1 MPQQTNLNI
10 SPYYDD
16 FDSGKDFYRVIFRP
30 GYSIQTRELTTLQ
43 TILQNQIESHG
54 RYNFKQ
60 GELVIP
66 GEVGLNTKLDY
77 VKLSSV
83 SEVAVNVDGEIEY
96 QVYDIKQLVGSR
108 LSGVSSGVVAS
119 VIDAS
124 LATETESDTIF
135 VKYETSGDSTTEF
148 TFRQGEVLEV
158 IDGVNTPLLTV
169 GTDGASLPIRID
181 VRNPDTGEVTSEP
194 STAMG
199 FASAVKVEQ
208 GIYFINGF
216 FVRNR
221 EQLLVVDK
229 YSNTPST
236 KVGFLIEENIV
247 KESDDSSL
255 YDNSRG
261 SSNFASPGAHRLNID
276 LILTQYGLDEST
288 DKNFTQLLSIKNGV
302 VQKKV
307 EKTDYTVLEQT
318 LARRTY
324 DESGDYVVDNFD
336 LDLRE
341 YYQQHGNTGF
351 YKKDDEGLVNGIL
364 EFDASRKLIASV
376 GPGKAYVKGFEIVN
390 KETQY
395 FEVDKARDTIDRN
408 NVVIKTNGLSEYK
421 ISNMFGT
428 VPLNEEGSDLS
439 ATPTLYLGST
449 FNDGSVGL
457 NGVDTDTSTYNKF
470 TAERRGNN
478 FSYEDSQNIGG
489 VGETEIAFKTIIVKR
504 TDLNNV
510 ISDTNYPQE
519 LWVVTTPGNQTGVLP
534 AVTYANVVSF
544 SNIQIPAFSS
554 IGEEFVEFTV
564 YARKDILDEYFGSYS
579 ADSGFRYVYTSRSN
593 ALTNLVNNS
602 LGEIIDYSEP
612 IISTVGIAKPK
623 NISLVER
630 GSGFNSDI
638 DKVISAGRGTGANKL
653 YNTTFGLNYFNPV
666 FFTRLLIDTKVTIGF
681 TPGKYIRGSVSNA
694 VAVVEGEANGKLNEG
709 NQLFVKMV
717 SGTFVSGETIFDE
730 DENTLRIGREN
741 TISHFIVTKKGTG
754 FIPSDRLQINGV
766 NIDPTVAKPILAS
779 SLLVDIE
786 IINRNGLLQEYTN
799 PPFVTVVPFE
809 TEGRVLSDIIL
820 EPVLFKNVVY
830 TYTNQNVKSLSAAF
844 GLGNS
849 NIFTSDID
857 LNNQRY
863 VESKPVTSFTFTGV
877 KGTKYIEC
885 NGFSADAS
893 TLLVQGDLVQF
904 TDVEGNVIRGI
915 VQYATT
921 PVGTEK
927 SRIYLN
933 NYLQNDILN
942 TPVTRV
948 RPVISNADTSTLVF
962 PTGSREVSSIAKD
975 LTDTKI
981 SYFIRRDFVITA
993 SSTGGPVT
1001 FAANLTLGSQ
1011 RFVSYDERYFLL
1023 TVLDKGSSTTV
1034 ENGDVV
1040 YIRPDFVSISNPENN
1055 FNTGSVVITFPEN
1068 YFGNI
1073 TSNFPKLKLTATLE
1087 VTKATPRLKTANRN
1101 KRIIVVSNKDNVIPL
1116 RGRDFDEGGIEVR
1129 SYSDVFKLN
1138 YVYEGTPTSPPEVD
1152 ANGVLITGTNVTNR
1166 FVFDDGQ
1173 RETFYDVSRII
1184 LKSGVEQPT
1193 GQLVIGFDYFDHSQ
1207 GDFCTVD
1214 SYVHESGVLEEEVP
1228 IFNSSVNGVVS
1239 LRDVIDFRPKVDT
1252 TTTVSGFQDSS
1263 IISSEDFISFISSG
1277 GAFSS
1282 TPASDLSIEFTLK
1295 FNESVYLDRIDAVFL
1310 KKNGEFVVSRG
1321 NPSLNPSNPP
1331 VIDEAIP
1338 LYYLNIPA
1346 FTNSS
1351 KDVRVVP
1358 VDNRRYTMRDIGKL
1372 EKRIERLEY
1381 YTTLSI
1387 LEQQALNMQ
1396 VKDDLGLDKF
1406 KSGFIVDN
1414 FETHRIGPLKSS
1426 DYVCSIDTQRSLL
1439 RPTVSEDSF
1448 DLIESTVTETDR
1460 EILNYT
1466 VNNGVVTL
1474 PYTDIFALGN
1484 NFATNTVNPNPFVVL
1499 QYAGDLSL
1507 SPNVDQWYDKTE
1519 APLVTD
1525 NNTNLFSVFLAKSD
1539 VRDAYSSLY
1548 DSFVVNWVGAQKTF
1562 FNINSLI
1569 ESNTQLVESL
1579 VESAS
1584 VASTSNISPENNEL
1598 AKGVSAKSV
1607 NGLSINSSIQ
1617 FFARSIPVKFV
1628 LSRMK
1633 PLTRLYAF
1641 IDGRSVT
1648 RWTNVDS
1655 KFTGIA
1661 GNSLTTFNSEI
1672 ITDENG
1678 SASGIILLPAG
1689 LPPREGAVWTGDA
1702 KTVSYD
1708 EEAEE
1713 LRFTTGTKSIRF
1725 TTSETNSDLETVDSF
1740 AESNFYS
1747 TGILPQNPG
1756 SITSTKPSKFKA
1768 NEGLQLVDSNT
1779 DIKIKPNPLAQIF
1792 RIEDFEGGLFMT
1804 GVDLFFSSKSS
1815 QIPIRTY
1822 ITNVDTSKPGK
1833 YIVPG
1838 SEKVLY
1844 PDTFIRVIANG
1855 NLSVQIGESV
1865 TGVNS
1870 KASGPISKV
1879 LDRSNNTIN
1888 PSISGSVNLTNE
1900 QVYTLVLSNH
1910 NGSEF
1915 LPDERLDISSLT
1927 ESNNANATGLQ
1938 LRIAKNSGKLKKL
1951 NLISTGSNYE
1961 SATLIIESPQLP
1973 GSANATGVVSVSN
1986 GKLYDTEIVLDGSG
2000 YTAPPSIVVRGVG
2013 DGAAGGVITS
2023 EIDIDTPAVRMGVAV
2038 DDGISAD
2045 STTPTRFKFDFPVYL
2060 QNDTEYALTIE
2071 TDSID
2076 YSLWTSEL
2084 GQSDVT
2090 TNITVSSL
2098 PSLGSL
2104 YKNQNTGGWTE
2115 NLFEDIKFNMYRA
2128 EFDISRPGE
2137 VTIVNE
2143 DLGLEKLSTD
2153 SIETYALAD
2162 SNASSPLFKN
2172 NNRIVKVNHRNNGFD
2187 GESSFVFYKAVDNVG
2202 GFSAITFNTNE
2213 FKVTNVGI
2221 DFYNIEMPF
2230 RASSTQVGGG
2240 DSILASYNRKYE
2252 KLYPQISYLQVPGTS
2267 IDATVKTTNVIP
2279 TDSSTTN
2286 YTSYSQTQFERTFI
2300 NQQQYFE
2307 NQKIVCSNI
2316 NEVEN
2321 GIDNS
2326 LSYKL
2331 NLNSTVS
2338 YLSPVID
2345 LNLSS
2350 VKLSSI
2356 RLENPSG
2363 YEDRFG
2369 KRYQIIKYFPVYELA
2384 LDAFPA
2390 ELNLRDVVTGEDS
2403 GAIGTIVKISSPN
2416 IYVKTTSTNPF
2427 SFNEV
2432 INFPDTIGG
2441 AQQTAEVTS
2450 VTEYLLDFS
2459 IGDKI
2464 TAANKSNE
2472 NLTYDNL
2479 IDGFVVNWDPKNK
2492 EIYIENNKFP
2502 INGNYTAN
2510 SLEVGDY
2517 ARESI
2522 VANQTPDIF
2531 RVGDLL
2537 SFADLPAGNE
2547 LYVEISDVQYTTGIE
2562 YADETNSSDTSGIS
2576 KYLIKEVSL
2585 QSPATGID
2593 VRTTLNVQN
2602 IENVKLYYRIKES
2615 STQTNFS
2622 NINWVAFNGTGLPDN
2637 PEILATQSNNI
2648 SSQYDSQK
2656 NYQEL
2661 KYSVSNLPE
2670 FTSFSVKIVM
2680 QGEDPVYAPK
2690 IQDIRIVS
2698 SF

>member
-16 FDSGKDFYRVIFRP
+16 FDSEKDFHRVLFRP

-307 EKTDYTVLEQT
+307 EKTDYSVLEQT

-341 YYQQHGNTGF
+341 YYQQNGNTGF
-351 YKKDDEGLVNGIL
+351 YKKDDEGLVNGIS
-364 EFDASRKLIASV
+364 EFDASGKLIASV

-470 TAERRGNN
+470 TLLRRGEN
-478 FSYEDSQNIGG
+478 FSYEDSQNLGS
-489 VGETEIAFKTIIVKR
+489 VSDTEIAFKTIIVKR
-504 TDLNNV
+504 TNLSNV

-519 LWVVTTPGNQTGVLP
+519 LWVVTNPGAGTDP
-534 AVTYANVVSF
+534 AVTYATVVSF
-544 SNIQIPAFSS
+544 SNIQIPKFSE
-554 IGEEFVEFTV
+554 IGEEFVEFTLF
-564 YARKDILDEYFGSYS
+564 ARKDILDEYFGSYS
-579 ADSGFRYVYTSRSN
+579 EDSGFRYVYTTRSA
-593 ALTNLVNNS
+593 ALTNLVSNS
-602 LGEIIDYSEP
+602 LGEILDYSES

-638 DKVISAGRGTGANKL
+638 DKVISSGRGISGNKE
-653 YNTTFGLNYFNPV
+653 YNTTFGLNYFNPI
-666 FFTRLLIDTKVTIGF
+666 FFTRLLIDTKISIGF
-681 TPGKYIRGSVSNA
+681 TPGKYITGSISNA
-694 VAVVEGEANGKLNEG
+694 VAVIEGEANGSINEG
-709 NQLFVKMV
+709 NQLLVKMV
-717 SGTFVSGETIFDE
+717 SGEFVSGETIFDE
-730 DENTLRIGREN
+730 DQNSLRVAREN
-741 TISHFIVTKKGTG
+741 TISHFVITKKGSG
-754 FIPSDRLQINGV
+754 FIDTDRLQINGV
-766 NIDPTVAKPILAS
+766 NIEPSVAKPKLAGG
-779 SLLVDIE
+779 LLVDIDIE
-786 IINRNGLLQEYTN
+786 NRNGLTQEYTN
-799 PPFVTVVPFE
+799 PPFATVVPLDP
-809 TEGRVLSDIIL
+809 EGRILSEIII

-857 LNNQRY
+857 LNNQRF
-863 VESKPVTSFTFTGV
+863 VESKPVTSFSFTGT

-893 TLLVQGDLVQF
+893 TLLVQGDFIQF
-904 TDVEGNVIRGI
+904 TDIEGNVIRGI

-933 NYLQNDILN
+933 NYLQNDVLN
-942 TPVTRV
+942 SPVTRV
-948 RPVISNADTSTLVF
+948 RPIVSNADTASLVF
-962 PTGSREVSSIAKD
+962 PTGSRQVSSIAKD

-981 SYFIRRDFVITA
+981 SYFIRRDFVVTA
-993 SSTGGPVT
+993 SSTGGSIT
-1001 FAANLTLGSQ
+1001 FAANLALGSQ

-1068 YFGNI
+1068 YFGEI
-1073 TSNFPKLKLTATLE
+1073 SSNFPKLKLTATLE

-1101 KRIIVVSNKDNVIPL
+1101 KRIIVVSNRDNVIPI
-1116 RGRDFDEGGIEVR
+1116 RGRDFDDGGLETR
-1129 SYSDVFKLN
+1129 SYSDVFKLR

-1152 ANGVLITGTNVTNR
+1152 ANGILVTGTDVTNR

-1228 IFNSSVNGVVS
+1228 LFNSSVNGVVS

-1252 TTTVSGFQDSS
+1252 TTTVSGFQDTS
-1263 IISSEDFISFISSG
+1263 IISTEDFISFISSG
-1277 GAFSS
+1277 GSFSS
-1282 TPASDLSIEFTLK
+1282 TPASDLNIEYTLK

-1310 KKNGEFVVSRG
+1310 KKTGEFIVSKG

-1351 KDVRVVP
+1351 KDVRIIP

-1414 FETHRIGPLKSS
+1414 FETHRVGPLKSS

-1448 DLIESTVTETDR
+1448 NLVESNVTETDR

-1466 VNNGVVTL
+1466 VSNGVVTL

-1484 NFATNTVNPNPFVVL
+1484 NFATSTVNPNPFVVL
-1499 QYAGDLSL
+1499 QYAGDLTL
-1507 SPNVDQWYDKTE
+1507 SPNVDQWYDTSI
-1519 APLVTD
+1519 APIITD
-1525 NNTNLFSVFLAKSD
+1525 NNTNLFSVLLAKSD
-1539 VRDAYSSLY
+1539 VKEAYSSLY

-1562 FNINSLI
+1562 FNINSFV
-1569 ESNTQLVESL
+1569 ETNTQFAESL

-1598 AKGVSAKSV
+1598 AKGVSAKSI
-1607 NGLSINSSIQ
+1607 NGFSVNSSIQ

-1633 PLTRLYAF
+1633 PLTKFYAF
-1641 IDGRSVT
+1641 IEGRNVS
-1648 RWTNVDS
+1648 RWVNIDS

-1661 GNSLTTFNSEI
+1661 GNSLTTFNSDI

-1678 SASGIILLPAG
+1678 SASGIILIPAG
-1689 LPPREGAVWTGDA
+1689 LPPREGAVWTGDI

-1708 EEAEE
+1708 EAAEE
-1713 LRFTTGTKSIRF
+1713 LRITTGNKTIRF
-1725 TTSETNSDLETVDSF
+1725 TSSQTNEELESVDSF
-1740 AESNFYS
+1740 ADAKFYS

-1756 SITSTKPSKFKA
+1756 SITSTQPSKFKA

-1792 RIEDFEGGLFMT
+1792 RVEDFEGGLFMT
-1804 GVDLFFSSKSS
+1804 GVDLFFSTKSS

-1822 ITNVDTSKPGK
+1822 ITNVDTNKPGK

-1844 PDTFIRVIANG
+1844 PNTFIRVIANG
-1855 NLSVQIGESV
+1855 NLSIDIGESI
-1865 TGVNS
+1865 TGLNS
-1870 KASGPISKV
+1870 QASGPLFKV
-1879 LDRSNNTIN
+1879 LDRSNNEIA
-1888 PSISGSVNLTNE
+1888 PLIGGSVTLSNE
-1900 QVYTLVLSNH
+1900 QVYTLVLNNH
-1910 NGSEF
+1910 NGKEF
-1915 LPDERLDISSLT
+1915 LPGEKLSVQSLT
-1927 ESNNANATGLQ
+1927 EFNNSSATGLN
-1938 LRIAKNSGKLKKL
+1938 LTIAKNSGKLKRL
-1951 NLISTGSNYE
+1951 NIESTGSNYE
-1961 SATLIIESPQLP
+1961 NATLIIESPQLP
-1973 GSANATGVVSVSN
+1973 GSANASGVVSVSG
-1986 GKLYDTEIVLDGSG
+1986 GKIYDSEIVLSGSG
-2000 YTAPPSIVVRGVG
+2000 YTAPPSIVIRGVG
-2013 DGAAGGVITS
+2013 DGAAGAVITS
-2023 EIDIDTPAVRMGVAV
+2023 EIEIDTPAVRMGVAI
-2038 DDGISAD
+2038 DDGVSVN

-2090 TNITVSSL
+2090 SNITVSSL

-2128 EFDISRPGE
+2128 EFDISRSGQ

-2143 DLGLEKLSTD
+2143 NLGLEKLSMD
-2153 SIETYALAD
+2153 SIETYALSD
-2162 SNASSPLFKN
+2162 SNATSTLFKN
-2172 NNRIVKVNHRNNGFD
+2172 NNRIVKVNHRNNGFED
-2187 GESSFVFYKAVDNVG
+2187 NSSFVFYKQIENVG
-2202 GFSAITFNTNE
+2202 GFSGITFNTNE
-2213 FKVTNVGI
+2213 FKVINSGI
-2221 DFYNIEMPF
+2221 DYYNIEMPF
-2230 RASSTQVGGG
+2230 RASSSQVGGG
-2240 DSILASYNRKYE
+2240 SDILASYNRKYE
-2252 KLYPQISYLQVPGTS
+2252 KLYPQISYLQIPGTT
-2267 IDATVKTTNVIP
+2267 IDATVRTTNVVP
-2279 TDSSTTN
+2279 TDSNTQN
-2286 YTSYSQTQFERTFI
+2286 YTSYSQTEFEQTFI

-2307 NQKIVCSNI
+2307 NQKIICSDI
-2316 NEVEN
+2316 NEIEN

-2331 NLNSTVS
+2331 SLNSTVS

-2345 LNLSS
+2345 LGLSS
-2350 VKLSSI
+2350 VKLSSL
-2356 RLENPSG
+2356 RLENSTG

-2369 KRYQIIKYFPVYELA
+2369 KRYQILKYFPVYELT

-2390 ELNLRDVVTGEDS
+2390 ELNLRDVVNGLTS
-2403 GAIGTIVKISSPN
+2403 GATGTVVKISSPN
-2416 IYVKTTSTNPF
+2416 VYIKTTSVNAF
-2427 SFNEV
+2427 SFNEIV
-2432 INFPDTIGG
+2432 KFPDTIAGNE
-2441 AQQTAEVTS
+2441 QTAQVNS
-2450 VTEYLLDFS
+2450 VSEYLLDFS

-2464 TAANKSNE
+2464 TAANKSNA

-2522 VANQTPDIF
+2522 VADQTPDIF

-2537 SFADLPAGNE
+2537 RFADLPAGNE
-2547 LYVEISDVQYTTGIE
+2547 LYVEISDIQYTTGIE
-2562 YADETNSSDTSGIS
+2562 YADETNASDTSGIS

-2602 IENVKLYYRIKES
+2602 IENVRLYYRIKES
-2615 STQTNFS
+2615 SSQSNFS

-2670 FTSFSVKIVM
+2670 FNSFSVKIVM